1 MTYST
6 DGAFRAALE
15 ARLAARSRDAG
26 TDLNRLRRRVVFERM
41 LARLEASEPG
51 CWILK
56 GGMALEVRWHDR
68 ARSTRDMDLAAR
80 HPLTTGG
87 DARAALAGPLAVD
100 ADHDRFRFTVGD
112 ARDLQVDEAGRPGW
126 RFPVEATLAGR
137 QFAAVRVDLV
147 IRETE
152 ISGTERLR
160 LPGALT
166 FAGIGP
172 CEIEVVDRSQHFAE
186 KLHALT
192 RTYTSRPSTRVR
204 DLVDLVLLIDDGLE
218 PDARLYDTVVHVFEA
233 RTSHPV
239 PGELPDPPPDWFV
252 RYQELAHDLDVSA
265 ATLDDAMNLL
275 RAFWRQTLSR
285 QE

>member
-1 MTYST
+1 MTYGT

-15 ARLAARSRDAG
+15 ARLGARSRDAG
-26 TDLNRLRRRVVFERM
+26 ADLNRLRRRVVFERM
-41 LARLEASEPG
+41 LARLEAAEPG

-80 HPLTTGG
+80 HPLTTGV

-160 LPGALT
+160 LPGALA
-166 FAGIGP
+166 FAGIVSR
-172 CEIEVVDRSQHFAE
+172 EIEVVDRSQHFAE

-204 DLVDLVLLIDDGLE
+204 DLVDLVLLIDDGLQ
-218 PDARLYDTVVHVFEA
+218 PDTRLYDTVVHVFEA

-239 PGELPDPPPDWFV
+239 PEELPDPPPDWPV
-252 RYQELAHDLDVSA
+252 RYRELADDLDVSA
-265 ATLDDAMNLL
+265 ATLDDAMHLL

>member
-1 MTYST
+1 MTYGT

-15 ARLAARSRDAG
+15 ARLGARSRDAG
-26 TDLNRLRRRVVFERM
+26 ADLNRLRRRVVFERM
-41 LARLEASEPG
+41 LARLEAAEPG

-80 HPLTTGG
+80 HPLTTGV

-160 LPGALT
+160 LPGALA
-166 FAGIGP
+166 FAGIAP

-192 RTYTSRPSTRVR
+192 RTCTSRPSTRVR
-204 DLVDLVLLIDDGLE
+204 DLVDLVLLIDDGLQ

-239 PGELPDPPPDWFV
+239 PGELPDPPPDWPV
-252 RYQELAHDLDVSA
+252 RYRELADDLDVSA
-265 ATLDDAMNLL
+265 ATLNDAMHLL